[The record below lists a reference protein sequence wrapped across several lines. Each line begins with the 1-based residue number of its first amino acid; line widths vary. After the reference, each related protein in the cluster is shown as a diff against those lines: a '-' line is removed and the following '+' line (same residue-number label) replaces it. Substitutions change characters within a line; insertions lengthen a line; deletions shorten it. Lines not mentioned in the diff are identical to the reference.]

1 MVTSEVLIAN
11 PAVANLIA
19 TGKSNQIY
27 SSMETGGLTGMQTL
41 EEDLARL
48 WASNQISES
57 TAMAM
62 ARNPQDRY
70 ATALDMKQ
78 DLDNPSA
85 VTVTGRAERL
95 VTPSP
100 VSGKLKM
107 YRMYALCIAIPVLIV
122 CGVLFYNWFV
132 AHFQIKAK

>member
-1 MVTSEVLIAN
+1 LKAIVAQHLIVADGSANRPSENGNPVSPTRRSRVVTSEVLIAN

-62 ARNPQDRY
+62 ARSPQVVRDRAASLRTNGSGAY
-70 ATALDMKQ
+70 LRK
-78 DLDNPSA
+78 A
-85 VTVTGRAERL
+85 VR
-95 VTPSP
+95 
-100 VSGKLKM
+100 
-107 YRMYALCIAIPVLIV
+107 
-122 CGVLFYNWFV
+122 
-132 AHFQIKAK
+132 